1 MPVEKWGHNVT
12 AQTDYLLVCVFFGEI
27 KRLLINHFIELRA
40 GNKGLKN
47 SIFTGSFPVRFRRII
62 QGISIM
68 V

>member
-40 GNKGLKN
+40 GNKGLKTPY
-47 SIFTGSFPVRFRRII
+47 SLDHFRSAFDELFKASR
-62 QGISIM
+62 
-68 V
+68 